1 MVDKLHI
8 ISILIDKADK
18 LIIGGK
24 MAFTFLAAKGVPV
37 GDTEIEESHRVEVIP
52 LANIGH
58 PYTNLLACLQC
69 ARPWCSA
76 GYTAIHFVVDVHV
89 VKAFW

>member
-24 MAFTFLAAKGVPV
+24 MAFTFLKAKGVPV
-37 GDTEIEESHRVEVIP
+37 GDTEIEEAHRVEVTS
-52 LANIGH
+52 L
-58 PYTNLLACLQC
+58 T
-69 ARPWCSA
+69 
-76 GYTAIHFVVDVHV
+76 F
-89 VKAFW
+89 KF

>member
-37 GDTEIEESHRVEVIP
+37 GDTEIEESHRVEVILLP
-52 LANIGH
+52 NGH
-58 PYTNLLACLQC
+58 LYTNSFKYLQH
-69 ARPWCSA
+69 A
-76 GYTAIHFVVDVHV
+76 
-89 VKAFW
+89 

>member
-24 MAFTFLAAKGVPV
+24 MAFTFLKAKGVPV
-37 GDTEIEESHRVEVIP
+37 GDTEIEEAHRVEVTS
-52 LANIGH
+52 L
-58 PYTNLLACLQC
+58 TFKC
-69 ARPWCSA
+69 
-76 GYTAIHFVVDVHV
+76 
-89 VKAFW
+89 